1 MRRSLIAGL
10 AALVFGIPA
19 IALVAQT
26 PPGKGRAR
34 AELPKSFPNSEG
46 IYFKDAFKDA
56 VVGARPDFGKPAA
69 NVAGSPTA
77 PNTPMA
83 TAGGTESAGSGAAW
97 SQIISATTIEDE
109 IKASKKIMDEEVS
122 TPAKFAGNGYK
133 VARKQFSVLASMFA
147 IIGEYDSD
155 VRWKADGPAARDL
168 FARTAANCKVGT
180 IQVFNEAKQRKVDL
194 EDLLSGAGVKNRT
207 GEATV
212 TWPQV
217 TDRSPLMQRL
227 ETSHQERMQPW
238 VANKSEF
245 SDHAEEMFH
254 EAQLTAALAEI
265 LMKEGMEDGDDDDYR
280 EFCQRLKKAALE
292 IGEAVKSNNY
302 DKARAAVG
310 EIGQSCSGCHE
321 SYR

>member
-19 IALVAQT
+19 IALLAQA
-26 PPGKGRAR
+26 PAGKGRVR
-34 AELPKSFPNSEG
+34 AELPKSFPNSDG

-69 NVAGSPTA
+69 NVAGNPAA
-77 PNTPMA
+77 PMP
-83 TAGGTESAGSGAAW
+83 TAGGAESAGGDFAW
-97 SQIISATTIEDE
+97 SKIISATTIEDE

-207 GEATV
+207 GEVTV

-227 ETSHQERMQPW
+227 ENSHQERMQPW